1 MGPTGR
7 DARVGNQGLEVEM
20 FSFLT
25 PGETRGGVASPGEGN
40 NSRILNLAAEKDHRN
55 GLK

>member
-1 MGPTGR
+1 MGPIGR
-7 DARVGNQGLEVEM
+7 GSPSGNQGLEVEM

-25 PGETRGGVASPGEGN
+25 PGETRGGVASTEEGN

-55 GLK
+55 DFK